1 MVLPIL
7 QGLVPM
13 KTALIPAAA
22 HRPSRFR
29 VSNVGT
35 VAPGDGLQRALHSVL
50 ETALHTFPSC
60 LVASQWGSY
69 MILLLYYP
77 PINRNQTYPEVYRY
91 ISLVKPYLIL
101 VVTYTPW

>member
-22 HRPSRFR
+22 HRPSAAFPGFQRGHP
-29 VSNVGT
+29 GT
-35 VAPGDGLQRALHSVL
+35 GGLQRALHSAL

-69 MILLLYYP
+69 MILLYYP
-77 PINRNQTYPEVYRY
+77 PINRNQTYLEVYRY